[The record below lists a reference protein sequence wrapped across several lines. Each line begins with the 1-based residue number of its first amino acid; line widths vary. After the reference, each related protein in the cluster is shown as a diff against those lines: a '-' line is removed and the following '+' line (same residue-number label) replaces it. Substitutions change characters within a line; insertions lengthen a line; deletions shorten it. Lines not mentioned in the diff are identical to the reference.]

1 MIMDHNIPRVGMG
14 VLVVRDGKF
23 LLGKRL
29 GQHMPGY
36 YAAPG
41 GHLEHGESFAACAKR
56 EVFEETGLE
65 VASVRLLTIGNYL
78 FGNKHYID
86 IDVIVE
92 APFGEPRVMES
103 HKCAGWDWYHPEQL
117 PSPLFVV
124 TQRMIESYKS
134 AAPPI
139 ERVMDEVVRQP

>member
-1 MIMDHNIPRVGMG
+1 MPFILNFASDQSAWRKLGATTMVEHNITRVGVG

-29 GQHMPGY
+29 GKHMPGY

-65 VASVRLLTIGNYL
+65 ATSVRLLTVGNYL
-78 FGNKHYID
+78 FGDKHYID
-86 IDVIVE
+86 IDVI
-92 APFGEPRVMES
+92 
-103 HKCAGWDWYHPEQL
+103 
-117 PSPLFVV
+117 
-124 TQRMIESYKS
+124 
-134 AAPPI
+134 
-139 ERVMDEVVRQP
+139 